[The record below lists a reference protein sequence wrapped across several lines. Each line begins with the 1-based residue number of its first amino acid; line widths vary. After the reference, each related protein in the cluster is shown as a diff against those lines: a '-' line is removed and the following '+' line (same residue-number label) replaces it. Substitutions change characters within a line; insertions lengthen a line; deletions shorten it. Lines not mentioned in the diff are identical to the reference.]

1 MITRV
6 EDPEAPALAPYRD
19 VATPAALEAAGL
31 FVAEGRL
38 VLPRLFASPYRVQ
51 SVLVSDAALES
62 LSPLLD
68 VRPDVEVLVAPLN
81 IVNTVGGY
89 NFHRGCLAL
98 ARRDATP
105 DLDGLLDAAAARPGR
120 PLVVLEAVTNPDNI
134 GGIFRSAHAFDAAG
148 VVLGPRC
155 GDPLY
160 RKAIRTSMGTSLQMT
175 WARTEAWPGALAR
188 VRARGYPIVA
198 LTTDAGA
205 PPLSRVAAGARERP
219 VALLAGS
226 EGEGLS
232 AAALAAADAHAR
244 IPMPRADA
252 DSFNVTMA
260 VSIALYEL
268 LPRGV

>member
-1 MITRV
+1 MITRID
-6 EDPEAPALAPYRD
+6 DPEAPALAAYRD
-19 VATPAALEAAGL
+19 VANPSALEAAGL

-62 LSPLLD
+62 LAPLLD
-68 VRPDVEVLVAPLN
+68 ARPDVEVLVAPLT
-81 IVNTVGGY
+81 IVNTIGGY

-105 DLDGLLDAAAARPGR
+105 DLESLLDTAAARPGR

-148 VVLGPRC
+148 IVLGPRC

-160 RKAIRTSMGTSLQMT
+160 RKAIRTSMGTALQLP
-175 WARTEAWPGALAR
+175 WARTEAWPGALGTM
-188 VRARGYPIVA
+188 RARGCQIVA

-205 PPLSRVAAGARERP
+205 PALSHVANEMSGRPL
-219 VALLAGS
+219 ALLAGS

-232 AAALAAADAHAR
+232 AAALSAADTHAR
-244 IPMPRADA
+244 IPMPRDDA
-252 DSFNVTMA
+252 DSLNVTMA
-260 VSIALYEL
+260 VTIALYEL

>member
-6 EDPEAPALAPYRD
+6 DDPDAPALAPYRD
-19 VATPAALEAAGL
+19 VANPTALEARGL

-51 SVLVSDAALES
+51 SVLVSDAALEP
-62 LSPLLD
+62 LAPLLAA
-68 VRPDVEVLVAPLN
+68 RPDVEVLVAPLK

-105 DLDGLLDAAAARPGR
+105 DLDGLLDATTARPGR
-120 PLVVLEAVTNPDNI
+120 PLVILEAVTNPDNI

-148 VVLGPRC
+148 AILGPRC

-160 RKAIRTSMGTSLQMT
+160 RKAIRTSMGTALQLP
-175 WARTEAWPGALAR
+175 WARTEAWPDALAR
-188 VRARGYPIVA
+188 VRARGYRIVA
-198 LTTDAGA
+198 LTTDPGA
-205 PPLSRVAAGARERP
+205 PPLSRVAGSTQGA

-232 AAALAAADAHAR
+232 AAALTAADTHAR

-252 DSFNVTMA
+252 DSLNVTMA
-260 VSIALYEL
+260 VTIGLYEL
-268 LPRGV
+268 LPGGG